1 MEPTRNPRPPIRAA
15 LLAILLLIL
24 VSPLLLLVWLLTG
37 ALALA
42 WPPLVAGVATARRL
56 ATSR

>member
-1 MEPTRNPRPPIRAA
+1 MEPTRTPRPPIRAA

-24 VSPLLLLVWLLTG
+24 ALPLLLLAWLLATL
-37 ALALA
+37 LALA
-42 WPPLVAGVATARRL
+42 WPPLVAGMATARRL